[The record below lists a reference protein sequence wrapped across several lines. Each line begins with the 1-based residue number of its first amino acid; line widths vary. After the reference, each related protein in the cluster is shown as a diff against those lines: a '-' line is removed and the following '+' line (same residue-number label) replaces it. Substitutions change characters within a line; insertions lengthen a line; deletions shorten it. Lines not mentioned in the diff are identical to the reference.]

1 LAVTGDTILKA
12 YPLAWYRFIG
22 QATTGMGLPAH
33 TINLEETSMKPA
45 ISRLLAAFVPL
56 MYALCASAVDPGISS
71 DSILI
76 GQTGVF
82 SGPVAEPSLQYRAGA
97 QLYFDAVNAKGGIHG
112 RKIKLLSYDDKFD
125 PKLAAENARKLL
137 VEDKVFTLFGLIG
150 TGATA
155 ASMPLVSE
163 HRIPVVGSLSGSDGL
178 RDPKLK
184 LLFHTRASYSDETG
198 KMVEQLNSTGVKSI
212 AVVYQDDAFGKAGLK
227 SAQGAFER
235 QGVKPAIEASIDM
248 NKLEALGPTV
258 DKVKQTQPGAIIM
271 VTAGK
276 ASTAFI
282 REYLK
287 TGQRP
292 QFFGVSVLSAK
303 ALLGE
308 LGSAAHGIVI
318 AQVVPSPL
326 RTSYGISKEFLAAA
340 KKSDSKDVTY
350 NSLEGYLTA
359 KVFVEALRRA
369 GKDLSR
375 DKLFTALE
383 SLNNID
389 LGGFIV
395 DYSSGKR
402 AGSSFVDLSIIS
414 KTGQFLH

>member
-1 LAVTGDTILKA
+1 MDSTF
-12 YPLAWYRFIG
+12 AWLR
-22 QATTGMGLPAH
+22 TT
-33 TINLEETSMKPA
+33 
-45 ISRLLAAFVPL
+45 FVPL
-56 MYALCASAVDPGISS
+56 LFIALCRTLPAGAADPGITPSS
-71 DSILI
+71 IVI

-82 SGPVAEPSLQYRAGA
+82 SGPVAEPGLQYRAGA
-97 QLYFDAVNAKGGIHG
+97 QIYFDEINAKGGIGG
-112 RKIKLLSYDDKFD
+112 RKIKLISYDDKFD

-137 VEDKVFTLFGLIG
+137 FEDKVFTLFGLIG

-163 HRIPVVGSLSGSDGL
+163 HRVPVVGSLSGSDGL

-184 LLFHTRASYSDETG
+184 LLFHTRASYNDETG
-198 KMVEQLNSTGVKSI
+198 KMVEQLKSTGVKSI

-235 QGVKPAIEASIDM
+235 QGVKPAIEAPIDM
-248 NKLEALGPTV
+248 NKLDALVSTV
-258 DKVKQTQPGAIIM
+258 AKVAQTQPGAIIM

-287 TGQRP
+287 TGERP

-303 ALLGE
+303 ALFADLG
-308 LGSAAHGIVI
+308 ADAHGIVI

-326 RTSYGISKEFLAAA
+326 RASYPISKEFIVAA
-340 KKSDSKDVTY
+340 KKANSKDTTY
-350 NSLEGYLTA
+350 NSLEGYITA
-359 KVFVEALRRA
+359 KVFIEAVRRA

-375 DKLFTALE
+375 EKLISALE
-383 SLNNID
+383 TMNNYD
-389 LGGFIV
+389 LGGFVV
-395 DYSSGKR
+395 DYSGGKR
-402 AGSSFVDLSIIS
+402 FGSTFVDLSIIS
-414 KTGQFLH
+414 KSEQFLH

>member
-1 LAVTGDTILKA
+1 
-12 YPLAWYRFIG
+12 
-22 QATTGMGLPAH
+22 
-33 TINLEETSMKPA
+33 MKPA
-45 ISRLLAAFVPL
+45 ILRLWAAFIPL
-56 MYALCASAVDPGISS
+56 LSAFGANATDPGVAPG
-71 DSILI
+71 SILI

-82 SGPVAEPSLQYRAGA
+82 SGPVAEPALQYRAGA
-97 QLYFDAVNAKGGIHG
+97 QLYFDAVNAKGGING

-125 PKLAAENARKLL
+125 PKLAAENVRKLL
-137 VEDKVFTLFGLIG
+137 IEDKVFTLFGLIG

-163 HRIPVVGSLSGSDGL
+163 HRMPVVGSLSGSDGL

-212 AVVYQDDAFGKAGLK
+212 AVVYQDDPFGKAGLK

-235 QGVKPAIEASIDM
+235 QGVKPAIEAPIDM
-248 NKLEALGPTV
+248 NKLDAIGPTV
-258 DKVKQTQPGAIIM
+258 AKVAHTQPGAIIM

-303 ALLGE
+303 ALLAD
-308 LGSAAHGIVI
+308 LGADAHGIVI
-318 AQVVPSPL
+318 AQVVPSPM

-340 KKSDSKDVTY
+340 RKADSKDVTY
-350 NSLEGYLTA
+350 NSLEGFLTA

-375 DKLFTALE
+375 DKLVAALE
-383 SLNNID
+383 SLNNFD
-389 LGGFIV
+389 LGGFII
-395 DYSSGKR
+395 DYSGGKR

-414 KTGQFLH
+414 KSGEFLH

>member
-1 LAVTGDTILKA
+1 MAAQMAVFV
-12 YPLAWYRFIG
+12 PFR
-22 QATTGMGLPAH
+22 
-33 TINLEETSMKPA
+33 A
-45 ISRLLAAFVPL
+45 ISMSACMHPISQPAQSTPTGSMRLCAAFVPL
-56 MYALCASAVDPGISS
+56 FIVLLHPASPASAADAGI
-71 DSILI
+71 DANSILI

-82 SGPVAEPSLQYRAGA
+82 SGPVAEPVLQYRAGA
-97 QLYFDAVNAKGGIHG
+97 QLYFDMINAKGGVYG
-112 RKIKLLSYDDKFD
+112 RKIKLLSYDDRFD
-125 PKLAAENARKLL
+125 PKLAAENAKRLL
-137 VEDKVFTLFGLIG
+137 NEDKVFTLFGLIG

-155 ASMPLVSE
+155 ACIPFINE
-163 HRIPVVGSLSGSDGL
+163 HRVPVVGALSGSDAL

-184 LLFHTRASYSDETG
+184 LLFHTRASYSDEIG
-198 KMVEQLNSTGVKSI
+198 KMLEQLDTTGVGAI

-227 SAQGAFER
+227 SAQSAFER
-235 QGVKPAIEASIDM
+235 RGIKPTIEAPIDM
-248 NKLEALGPTV
+248 SKLDALGPTV
-258 DKVKQTQPGAIIM
+258 AKVAQTQPGAVIM

-287 TGQRP
+287 TGTRP

-303 ALLGE
+303 ALLAD
-308 LGSAAHGIVI
+308 LGADAHGIVV

-340 KKSDSKDVTY
+340 KNASSKDVTY
-350 NSLEGYLTA
+350 NSLEGFLTA

-375 DKLFTALE
+375 DKLLAALE
-383 SLNNID
+383 SLDNYD
-389 LGGFIV
+389 LGGFII
-395 DYSSGKR
+395 DYSKGRR
-402 AGSSFVDLSIIS
+402 AGSNFVDLSIIS

>member
-1 LAVTGDTILKA
+1 MEKAFRNTLALVSFGLMGATGAGAELGVT
-12 YPLAWYRFIG
+12 
-22 QATTGMGLPAH
+22 
-33 TINLEETSMKPA
+33 
-45 ISRLLAAFVPL
+45 
-56 MYALCASAVDPGISS
+56 PG
-71 DSILI
+71 SILI

-82 SGPVAEPSLQYRAGA
+82 SGPVAEPALQYRSGA
-97 QLYFDAVNAKGGIHG
+97 QMYFEAVNAQGGIHG

-125 PKLAAENARKLL
+125 PKLAAENTRKLL

-155 ASMPLVSE
+155 ASMPFVSE
-163 HRIPVVGSLSGSDGL
+163 HRVPVVGSLSGSDGL

-198 KMVEQLNSTGVKSI
+198 KMVEQLKTTGVKSI
-212 AVVYQDDAFGKAGLK
+212 AVVYQDDPFGKAGLK

-235 QGVKPAIEASIDM
+235 QGVKPAIEAPIDM
-248 NKLEALGPTV
+248 NKLDALGATV
-258 DKVKQTQPGAIIM
+258 TKVAQTQPGAIVL

-303 ALLGE
+303 ALLAD
-308 LGSAAHGIVI
+308 LGADAHGIVI
-318 AQVVPSPL
+318 AQVVPSPY
-326 RTSYGISKEFLAAA
+326 RASYGISKAFLAAA
-340 KKSDSKDVTY
+340 GKAGSKDITY

-375 DKLFTALE
+375 DKLITSLE
-383 SLNNID
+383 SMSNYD
-389 LGGFIV
+389 LGGFVI
-395 DYSSGKR
+395 DYSGGKR

>member
-1 LAVTGDTILKA
+1 MQPVYVRLFAALFSLVTA
-12 YPLAWYRFIG
+12 F
-22 QATTGMGLPAH
+22 PA
-33 TINLEETSMKPA
+33 
-45 ISRLLAAFVPL
+45 LAA
-56 MYALCASAVDPGISS
+56 DPGVYPG
-71 DSILI
+71 SILI

-82 SGPVAEPSLQYRAGA
+82 SGPVAEPALQYRAGA
-97 QLYFDAVNAKGGIHG
+97 QLYFDMTNAKGGVHG

-137 VEDKVFTLFGLIG
+137 VEDKVFTLFGIIG

-155 ASMPLVSE
+155 ASMPLVNE
-163 HRIPVVGSLSGSDGL
+163 HRVPVVGSLSGSDGL
-178 RDPKLK
+178 RDEKLK

-198 KMVEQLNSTGVKSI
+198 KMVEQLNSTGVKAI
-212 AVVYQDDAFGKAGLK
+212 AVVYQDDPFGKAGLK

-235 QGVKPAIEASIDM
+235 QRVKPAIETAIDM
-248 NKLEALGPTV
+248 SKLDALGPTV
-258 DKVKQTQPGAIIM
+258 AKIAQTQPGAIIM
-271 VTAGK
+271 ITAGK

-287 TGQRP
+287 TGARP

-303 ALLGE
+303 ALLAD
-308 LGSAAHGIVI
+308 LGPDAHGIVI
-318 AQVVPSPL
+318 AQVVPSPQ

-340 KKSDSKDVTY
+340 QKANSKDITY

-375 DKLFTALE
+375 ERLVAALE
-383 SLNNID
+383 SISNYD
-389 LGGFIV
+389 LGGYII
-395 DYSSGKR
+395 DYSGGKR
-402 AGSSFVDLSIIS
+402 AGSGFVDLSIIS
-414 KTGQFLH
+414 KSGQFLH

>member
-1 LAVTGDTILKA
+1 MNSTLA
-12 YPLAWYRFIG
+12 
-22 QATTGMGLPAH
+22 
-33 TINLEETSMKPA
+33 
-45 ISRLLAAFVPL
+45 RLRTAFVPL
-56 MYALCASAVDPGISS
+56 LFVALGHAPPAGAADPGITAS
-71 DSILI
+71 SILL

-82 SGPVAEPSLQYRAGA
+82 SGPVAEPGLQYRAGA
-97 QLYFDAVNAKGGIHG
+97 QAYFDMVNAKGGVHG

-155 ASMPLVSE
+155 ASMPFVSE
-163 HRIPVVGSLSGSDGL
+163 HRVPVVGSLSGSDGL
-178 RDPKLK
+178 RDPKLN

-198 KMVEQLNSTGVKSI
+198 KMVEQLRSTGVKTI
-212 AVVYQDDAFGKAGLK
+212 AVVYQDDPFGKAGLK

-235 QGVKPAIEASIDM
+235 QGVKPAIEAPIDM
-248 NKLEALGPTV
+248 SKLDALGPTAA
-258 DKVKQTQPGAIIM
+258 KVAQSQPGAIIM
-271 VTAGK
+271 ITAGK

-303 ALLGE
+303 ALLAD
-308 LGSAAHGIVI
+308 LGPDAHGIVI
-318 AQVVPSPL
+318 AQVVPSPH
-326 RTSYGISKEFLAAA
+326 RTSYGISREFLEAAR
-340 KKSDSKDVTY
+340 KTKGMDITY

-375 DKLFTALE
+375 DKLVAALE
-383 SLNNID
+383 TLNNYD
-389 LGGFIV
+389 LGGFVI
-395 DYSSGKR
+395 DYSNGKR
-402 AGSSFVDLSIIS
+402 AGTNFVDLSIIS
-414 KTGQFLH
+414 KSGQFLH

>member
-1 LAVTGDTILKA
+1 MNSTLTQLRTAFFPLLLVALTHVQAAV
-12 YPLAWYRFIG
+12 
-22 QATTGMGLPAH
+22 
-33 TINLEETSMKPA
+33 
-45 ISRLLAAFVPL
+45 AA
-56 MYALCASAVDPGISS
+56 DPGITAG
-71 DSILI
+71 SILI

-97 QLYFDAVNAKGGIHG
+97 QLYFDTVNAKGGIHG

-137 VEDKVFTLFGLIG
+137 VEDQVFTLFGLIG

-163 HRIPVVGSLSGSDGL
+163 HRVPVVGSLSGSDGL

-198 KMVEQLNSTGVKSI
+198 KMVEQLKSTGVKSI

-235 QGVKPAIEASIDM
+235 QGVKPVIEAPIDM
-248 NKLEALGPTV
+248 NKLEALGPIV
-258 DKVKQTQPGAIIM
+258 NKVAKTQPNAIIM

-287 TGQRP
+287 TGERP
-292 QFFGVSVLSAK
+292 QFFGVSLLSAK
-303 ALLGE
+303 ALLAD
-308 LGSAAHGIVI
+308 LGADAHGIVI

-340 KKSDSKDVTY
+340 KKSDSKDITY

-369 GKDLSR
+369 GRDLSR
-375 DKLFTALE
+375 EKLIAALE
-383 SLNNID
+383 TLSNYD
-389 LGGFIV
+389 LGGFVI
-395 DYSSGKR
+395 DYSNGRR
-402 AGSSFVDLSIIS
+402 AGTSFVDLSIIS

>member
-1 LAVTGDTILKA
+1 MNSTLTQLRTAFFPLLLVALTHVQAAV
-12 YPLAWYRFIG
+12 
-22 QATTGMGLPAH
+22 
-33 TINLEETSMKPA
+33 
-45 ISRLLAAFVPL
+45 AA
-56 MYALCASAVDPGISS
+56 DPGITAG
-71 DSILI
+71 SILI

-137 VEDKVFTLFGLIG
+137 VEDQVFTLFGLIG

-155 ASMPLVSE
+155 ASMPIVSE
-163 HRIPVVGSLSGSDGL
+163 HRVPVVGSLSGSDGL

-198 KMVEQLNSTGVKSI
+198 KMVEQLKSTGVKSI
-212 AVVYQDDAFGKAGLK
+212 AVVYQDDAFGKAGMK

-235 QGVKPAIEASIDM
+235 QGVKPVIEAPIDM
-248 NKLEALGPTV
+248 NKLEALGPIV
-258 DKVKQTQPGAIIM
+258 NRVAQTQPDAIIM

-287 TGQRP
+287 TGERP
-292 QFFGVSVLSAK
+292 QFFGVSLLSAK
-303 ALLGE
+303 ALLAD
-308 LGSAAHGIVI
+308 LGADAHGIVV

-326 RTSYGISKEFLAAA
+326 RTSYGISKEFLAVA
-340 KKSDSKDVTY
+340 KKSDSKDITY

-375 DKLFTALE
+375 EKLIAALE
-383 SLNNID
+383 TLSNYD
-389 LGGFIV
+389 LGGFVI
-395 DYSSGKR
+395 DYSNGRR
-402 AGSSFVDLSIIS
+402 AGTSFVDLSIIS